1 MKTLLTGLLGLMFL
15 AGGVAAAEDRGRDRD
30 RSAIDSEVIRT
41 RLVTR
46 ECGRCEGRRRDSDG
60 WAYSASRRGCTP
72 STGAATPFAPGA
84 RPTSTSIT
92 AWDGG
97 SASAGIES

>member
-60 WAYSASRRGCTP
+60 LGVFRVETRLYTEYRRGHAIRSWRETDEYFDHCV
-72 STGAATPFAPGA
+72 GW
-84 RPTSTSIT
+84 RERVR
-92 AWDGG
+92 WD
-97 SASAGIES
+97 